1 MAKRFTDTE
10 KWEDEWFT
18 ELSNDYK
25 VIWFYLL
32 DTCDNAGVWKR
43 NIKKLNYLC
52 NTNVTEED
60 LLNVFGKRIHVLA
73 DDKWFI
79 KKFCIVQYGH
89 DFLQSKNKAVTSAV
103 KKLIIE
109 GILILNEY
117 PNDTLSI
124 PYQYTID
131 TPKEQEQVKDNV
143 KDIVQEEDNDN
154 SKSNSI
160 SYGICYKLYQKL
172 INYETPDNEYEEIYF
187 EIQDDI
193 GWDKF
198 YSVLNLTKEQLTKLD
213 EVITIK
219 LK

>member
-1 MAKRFTDTE
+1 MAKRFTETE

-89 DFLQSKNKAVTSAV
+89 DFLQSKNKAVISAV

-109 GILILNEY
+109 GVLILNEY

-143 KDIVQEEDNDN
+143 KDIVQVEDNDN
-154 SKSNSI
+154 SKSKSI
-160 SYGICYKLYQKL
+160 SYGIAFKLYQKL

-187 EIQDDI
+187 EIQEDI
-193 GWDKF
+193 GWDNFFK
-198 YSVLNLTKEQLTKLD
+198 VLNLTPYQQKQLD